1 MIEIRKAS
9 QAPRLQHGASAPE
22 RMAEEC
28 SEETGDRYRLRTCEL
43 VQPTTNSANTPSSRM
58 ACRIT
63 SVLPDRKFTREPV
76 AATRNAKGVA
86 ATRLLRKEGRA
97 CDSEKQPIR
106 AYWLIF
112 IPESSS
118 PKTEWGG
125 GQPCR
130 MMQTRQKERYLV
142 DPFGSVARRI

>member
-22 RMAEEC
+22 CMAEEC

-43 VQPTTNSANTPSSRM
+43 VQPTTNSAYTPSSRM

-130 MMQTRQKERYLV
+130 MMQTREKERHLV
-142 DPFGSVARRI
+142 DPFGCVARRI

>member
-1 MIEIRKAS
+1 MPKAT

-43 VQPTTNSANTPSSRM
+43 VQPTTNSAYTRSGRM
-58 ACRIT
+58 ACSIT
-63 SVLPDRKFTREPV
+63 SVLPDRKFIREPV

-86 ATRLLRKEGRA
+86 ATRSLRKEGRT
-97 CDSEKQPIR
+97 CDSRRQPIR

-112 IPESSS
+112 EPESSS
-118 PKTEWGG
+118 PKTGWGG

-130 MMQTRQKERYLV
+130 MMQTREKERHLV
-142 DPFGSVARRI
+142 DPFGCVARKI